1 MLEYEYEDLP
11 NSIDGLLQRM
21 NQELTCPICL
31 SLFNQSTSTPCG
43 HIFCKQCIL
52 HSLINM
58 PKCPICKATI
68 TKRALSFSESTEAI
82 VQEFF
87 ILRQHYEKKTG
98 IVLSQLPNKEYEA
111 EPQNSDLS
119 LLFPY
124 PTKEDNSAT
133 NGQTIM
139 KKEQN
144 KIEPTENTM
153 EQEENDDDD
162 NDRQTLST
170 PAINKF
176 QSHVEAP
183 HFEST
188 TLNEVKQGTFCT
200 TQDTTDSWTEDH
212 NEQQQQPLK
221 FKVQPTISSSTATTT
236 ASSSLLSS
244 SNTMNMSQLDP
255 PPKNYFIYLDE
266 PVNDLVK
273 TYLKK
278 LENLQILK
286 ISTTINSKI
295 THFIVAADDQN
306 NVLKIDKI
314 YLGAI
319 LLRKH
324 IVHENW
330 IKHCFEE
337 KTMVNISPYLVHSK
351 LDKYKDGPQRARLS
365 YLNGEPKLFY
375 NKRFYFYPNNNV
387 KSQTG
392 IQYLINLGD
401 GQIVTTENDIKKD
414 TIILCTTT
422 TTNNNDHGKGKMN
435 TIFLGKPLVKATW
448 VTESVLRYKL
458 LNIHDFYY

>member
-11 NSIDGLLQRM
+11 DSIDGINLSYLV
-21 NQELTCPICL
+21 NL

-52 HSLINM
+52 HSLINL

-68 TKRALSFSESTEAI
+68 TKRALSLSESTEAI

-87 ILRQHYEKKTG
+87 ILRQHYEKKSG

-111 EPQNSDLS
+111 EPQNNDLS

-124 PTKEDNSAT
+124 PTKENNSIT
-133 NGQTIM
+133 NSQTIM
-139 KKEQN
+139 TREQQN
-144 KIEPTENTM
+144 KIESTINIM

-162 NDRQTLST
+162 NDRQILPT

-188 TLNEVKQGTFCT
+188 TLNEVKQDTFCT
-200 TQDTTDSWTEDH
+200 TQDTMDSWTEDH
-212 NEQQQQPLK
+212 NGQQQQQQHPSKLGI
-221 FKVQPTISSSTATTT
+221 QPSISSSAATTN

-255 PPKNYFIYLDE
+255 PPRNYFIYLDE
-266 PVNDLVK
+266 SVNDLVK
-273 TYLKK
+273 SYLKK
-278 LENLQILK
+278 LESLQILK

-295 THFIVAADDQN
+295 THFIVAADDHN
-306 NVLKIDKI
+306 NVIKINKI

-337 KTMVNISPYLVHSK
+337 KTMVNMSSYLVHGK
-351 LDKYKDGPQRARLS
+351 LDKYKDGPKRARLS

-375 NKRFYFYPNNNV
+375 NKSFYFYPNNNI
-387 KSQTG
+387 KSQKG

-401 GQIVTTENDIKKD
+401 GQMVTTENDIKKD

-422 TTNNNDHGKGKMN
+422 TTNNNNHGKGKMN

-458 LNIHDFYY
+458 LNINDFYY